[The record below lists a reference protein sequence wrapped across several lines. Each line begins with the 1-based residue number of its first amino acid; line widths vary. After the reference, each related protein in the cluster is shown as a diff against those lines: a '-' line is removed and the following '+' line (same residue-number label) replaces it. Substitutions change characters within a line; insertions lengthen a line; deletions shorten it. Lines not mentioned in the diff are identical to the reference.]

1 MSGSASRGDARDQAG
16 RPGQRLRGVSKSL
29 QKDAKGSEQR
39 SKTEKGA
46 AFDKDC
52 IDTEGHLK
60 HAQNVQTQLNK

>member
-16 RPGQRLRGVSKSL
+16 RPGQGQRVSKSL